1 MPYNNNNINKALIS
15 YRRPRDEWKRKRN
28 GPSEEMSYQL
38 VLEIPKIVAETTRNA
53 ESLSSFKRLVAKF
66 DFSIF

>member
-1 MPYNNNNINKALIS
+1 
-15 YRRPRDEWKRKRN
+15 
-28 GPSEEMSYQL
+28 MSYQL